1 MSDLVAKEIL
11 IGVSGPVIPCVGA
24 IVADG
29 EGRLLMIKRG
39 HEPGAGLWSIPGGRI
54 EPGGPRQ
61 VSSAPLAFIN
71 NDGGGCP
78 NGGQGGEVAG
88 QRRFGGFGFDA
99 GQDSG
104 EGGGTIRQPLRM
116 VPVWYHNVVAMNLR
130 LDEEDSA
137 LLRALA
143 EAEHVSLHEA
153 ALRAI
158 RRSAR
163 EVAHTERVRE
173 ATAEMMDRWGEVL
186 DRLGR
191 A

>member
-1 MSDLVAKEIL
+1 
-11 IGVSGPVIPCVGA
+11 
-24 IVADG
+24 
-29 EGRLLMIKRG
+29 
-39 HEPGAGLWSIPGGRI
+39 
-54 EPGGPRQ
+54 
-61 VSSAPLAFIN
+61 
-71 NDGGGCP
+71 
-78 NGGQGGEVAG
+78 
-88 QRRFGGFGFDA
+88 
-99 GQDSG
+99 
-104 EGGGTIRQPLRM
+104 M
-116 VPVWYHNVVAMNLR
+116 VPVWYHNLVAMNLR